1 MRRSRPEDE
10 VAVPIT
16 RLSRLLRQ
24 PRPSCRSGR
33 ARRLPSLALAVLIL
47 LSASGCATPPPRSDV
62 EAYAEWEEIND
73 PIEPFNRVV
82 FGFNQVLDGL
92 FLKPLAE
99 FYKLLLPPPVQ
110 TGIHNVL
117 VNLRAPVTLINDL
130 LQGEGSRALN
140 TAGRFAINTT
150 LGVGGFVD
158 WAKDWGMPPHDEDFG
173 QTLAVW
179 GLGEGPYLVLPL
191 LGPSNPRDALGIAVD
206 SAVLD
211 PFGILASYLIWNESE
226 LLRILS
232 FTRAGLTA
240 VDARAR
246 NYDALNDIEKNS
258 LDFYATMRS
267 LFRQYREA
275 EIRNGRPNPLQPD
288 GPLLD

>member
-1 MRRSRPEDE
+1 L
-10 VAVPIT
+10 VLAPI
-16 RLSRLLRQ
+16 
-24 PRPSCRSGR
+24 
-33 ARRLPSLALAVLIL
+33 A
-47 LSASGCATPPPRSDV
+47 GCATAPPKSDV
-62 EAYAEWEEIND
+62 EAYAEWREIND
-73 PIEPFNRVV
+73 PLEPFNRGV
-82 FGFNQVLDGL
+82 FEFNRFLDAL

-110 TGIHNVL
+110 TGVHNVL
-117 VNLRAPVTLINDL
+117 TNLRAPVTLINDL
-130 LQGEGSRALN
+130 LQGETTRAGTTASRFL
-140 TAGRFAINTT
+140 INST

-158 WAKDWGMPPHDEDFG
+158 WAAEWGMPSHDEDFG

-179 GLGEGPYLVLPL
+179 GVGEGPYLVLPL
-191 LGPSNPRDALGIAVD
+191 LGPSNPRDAFGIAVD

-267 LFRQYREA
+267 LSRQFRAA
-275 EIRNGRPNPLQPD
+275 EIRNGRPNPVQPD

>member
-1 MRRSRPEDE
+1 MAIRIS
-10 VAVPIT
+10 A
-16 RLSRLLRQ
+16 RLSSIGLPALVRRGRPLL
-24 PRPSCRSGR
+24 
-33 ARRLPSLALAVLIL
+33 LALVLALPI
-47 LSASGCATPPPRSDV
+47 AGCATPPPKSDV
-62 EAYAEWEEIND
+62 EAYAEWQEIND
-73 PIEPFNRVV
+73 PLEPFNRVV
-82 FGFNQVLDGL
+82 FEFNRFLDGL

-110 TGIHNVL
+110 TGVHNVL
-117 VNLRAPVTLINDL
+117 TNLREPVTFFNNL
-130 LQGEGSRALN
+130 LQGDGSQALN
-140 TAGRFAINTT
+140 TLGRFTINSTA
-150 LGVGGFVD
+150 GVGGFVD
-158 WAKDWGMPPHDEDFG
+158 WATPWGLPHRDEDFG

-179 GLGEGPYLVLPL
+179 GVGEGPYLVLPL
-191 LGPSNPRDALGIAVD
+191 LGPSNPRDVLGIAVD

-232 FTRAGLTA
+232 FTRTGLTA

-267 LFRQYREA
+267 LSRQFRA
-275 EIRNGRPNPLQPD
+275 AAINNGQPSPLRPD
-288 GPLLD
+288 GPLGD